1 MKIIIILLGEC
12 LMDEILYSY
21 ASGLKREVDEL
32 FNCSFV
38 HDDAETYNS
47 IYNYIERI
55 KEHAVR
61 NSKT

>member
-1 MKIIIILLGEC
+1 
-12 LMDEILYSY
+12 MDETLYSY

-32 FNCSFV
+32 FNCSFCT
-38 HDDAETYNS
+38 DDAETYEN
-47 IYNYIERI
+47 IYSFIERI